1 MNIQSLLT
9 NSFYINNIKTNSLYG
24 GYIIM
29 GYVIIK
35 FLNFL
40 KNNLPDFMFYLLFS
54 YISIRIHETM
64 YNEKL
69 TTLSDKFDSLLF
81 TCSYDFIILYSK
93 VQIIIGK
100 ISNNVIKVYI
110 LLNDMYIKD
119 SKLESFIHNCFQIKT
134 KKINIQDSNNNT
146 MFEFI
151 KNGDVIN
158 KTVSLNNNLIDE
170 DKYDFVV
177 LSNELTNY
185 KKIIQ
190 KRDIVNNINNIN
202 NISMTPS
209 NVNFRIF
216 QLNIPFFN
224 KHDDE
229 SLFDLHLSNAKY
241 NFLLDNNRIDK
252 DFLLFFINNYYSSEI
267 VNMQH
272 LNGCEIRLMDKNIN
286 LLSVNLD
293 KQYIHI
299 YENNYEV
306 KDIIEKSNSTNNFIE
321 SEEYYESDEKEY
333 IIAENETIESSESNN
348 VNSEKE
354 TPDISSNNS
363 SIESSNTDN

>member
-1 MNIQSLLT
+1 MNIRSLLT
-9 NSFYINNIKTNSLYG
+9 NSFYINNIKNSSLYG
-24 GYIIM
+24 GYFIM

-35 FLNFL
+35 FLNFF
-40 KNNLPDFMFYLLFS
+40 KNNLPDAMFYLLFS

-69 TTLSDKFDSLLF
+69 NTLSDKFDSLLF

-93 VQIIIGK
+93 GQILIGK
-100 ISNNVIKVYI
+100 ISNNVIKAYI

-119 SKLESFIHNCFQIKT
+119 KKLISFIHQFFQIKT
-134 KKINIQDSNNNT
+134 RNIDVSNNNNT

-151 KNGDVIN
+151 KNGDIIN
-158 KTVSLNNNLIDE
+158 RTVSLNNNLIDE
-170 DKYDFVV
+170 DKYDFVI
-177 LSNELTNY
+177 LSNDSTNY
-185 KKIIQ
+185 KKILQ
-190 KRDIVNNINNIN
+190 KRDALSNIS
-202 NISMTPS
+202 NISMIPS
-209 NVNFRIF
+209 NVKFMIF

-224 KHDDE
+224 QYDNE
-229 SLFDLHLSNAKY
+229 SLFDLHLSNTKY
-241 NFLLDNNRIDK
+241 NFLLDNNRINK

-267 VNMQH
+267 VNIQH
-272 LNGCEIRLMDKNIN
+272 LNGCEVRLMDKNIN

-321 SEEYYESDEKEY
+321 CEEDYISNENNESDE
-333 IIAENETIESSESNN
+333 S
-348 VNSEKE
+348 VNHH
-354 TPDISSNNS
+354 
-363 SIESSNTDN
+363 SIESSDENSE